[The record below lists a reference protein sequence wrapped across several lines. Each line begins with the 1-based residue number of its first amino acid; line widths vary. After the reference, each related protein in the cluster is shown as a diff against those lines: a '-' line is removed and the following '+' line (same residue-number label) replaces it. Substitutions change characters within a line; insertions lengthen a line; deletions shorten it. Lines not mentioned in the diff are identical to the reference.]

1 MSAPDQSQ
9 LVVRGPPA
17 RNDDR
22 GNHHAV
28 HGMATALSGGLR
40 RRSPKSRVAAAM
52 DSRAARQSKAH
63 VQRQSA
69 DASHGGTCFARRYAS
84 QAQSRRRRWPERPG
98 FTGAALSETIGSP
111 VQLRLDPPRW
121 LPRSVPGGAGG
132 QAAPAVALRAS
143 WCRSPIRPRVRRRD
157 RHDPARSGDHRR
169 RREAEGTSW
178 DSPIFPTDL
187 SRGLRSTALL

>member
-1 MSAPDQSQ
+1 MIFPRPRPPPSGMSAPDQSQ

-98 FTGAALSETIGSP
+98 FTGAALSETIG
-111 VQLRLDPPRW
+111 LRCNLDLIRHFV
-121 LPRSVPGGAGG
+121 LGH
-132 QAAPAVALRAS
+132 LDCRAS
-143 WCRSPIRPRVRRRD
+143 RTFDCRAIRRVILAGYSDRRLGFRVAESPAFCPRRSPARKCRGRYRPGD
-157 RHDPARSGDHRR
+157 R
-169 RREAEGTSW
+169 
-178 DSPIFPTDL
+178 
-187 SRGLRSTALL
+187 